1 MQVCERTV
9 GCGGGEAAALLG
21 LVAPRVDHLHARIGT
36 PQRPQVT
43 GNCARDGRGAVQL
56 RRASGFATKN

>member
-1 MQVCERTV
+1 MQVCERNV
-9 GCGGGEAAALLG
+9 GCGGGGEAAALLG

-43 GNCARDGRGAVQL
+43 ESCGREG
-56 RRASGFATKN
+56 